1 MLLPGNVPS
10 ISVFTNDSEV
20 VGGHSNGHL
29 VPTFTNYSFTGQAVV
44 LGNILT
50 CLGNLLVVSLSH
62 LFGKSALLWN
72 GTQFLDKKLEFFY
85 FNAIEPYNATHW
97 PHIPHCLDKHSPWYP
112 HKVALWEQSMFA
124 SLKAIYVTGYKLVLV
139 L

>member
-1 MLLPGNVPS
+1 MQLPGNVPS

-29 VPTFTNYSFTGQAVV
+29 VPIFTNYSFTGKAVL

-72 GTQFLDKKLEFFY
+72 GTQFLDKKLEFFG
-85 FNAIEPYNATHW
+85 FNAIKPYNATHW
-97 PHIPHCLDKHSPWYP
+97 LHIPHCLDKHSP
-112 HKVALWEQSMFA
+112 
-124 SLKAIYVTGYKLVLV
+124 
-139 L
+139 